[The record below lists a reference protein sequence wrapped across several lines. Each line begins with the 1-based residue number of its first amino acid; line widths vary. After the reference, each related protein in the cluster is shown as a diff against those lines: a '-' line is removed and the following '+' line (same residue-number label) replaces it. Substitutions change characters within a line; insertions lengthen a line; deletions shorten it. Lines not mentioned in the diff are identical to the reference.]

1 MKIFG
6 RMELFDRVTLHA
18 DTRIL
23 WDFEGM
29 KDGLEGLSK
38 AVAGTSEEAAV
49 EHAIRRVKDADTY
62 DFDFRLNTSLTYKL
76 LKGLDIQVF
85 TQNLLGANRNKRYS
99 YDFSGIN
106 RASPHRVRFIEEER
120 TFGISLNFQR

>member
-1 MKIFG
+1 
-6 RMELFDRVTLHA
+6 V
-18 DTRIL
+18 
-23 WDFEGM
+23 
-29 KDGLEGLSK
+29 
-38 AVAGTSEEAAV
+38 AV